1 MFFLF
6 FVFDICESFHNEK
19 IYCFIFLFFV
29 GLIWRGVFC
38 RGFCVCNLA
47 ILHVVWCANH
57 AAASQGVKRL

>member
-1 MFFLF
+1 MK
-6 FVFDICESFHNEK
+6 K
-19 IYCFIFLFFV
+19 IYIVSFFFFFV

-38 RGFCVCNLA
+38 RGFCVRNLA